1 MLSLWLDV
9 RIVNGLQWTIQ
20 VVRIAIIR
28 LVDCLMDMNQM
39 RFAAT
44 AKERRIDMAGWQL
57 LLLGYFLGA
66 PLGFLLCSVLVA
78 SKDPPKPH
86 TTCKDCVHRNKKEC
100 PFSHI
105 ECDVTGDSIFWHTNK
120 QDDFYCKEAQDI
132 GLATKRK

>member
-1 MLSLWLDV
+1 MEVTNLMMTEQKSYGL
-9 RIVNGLQWTIQ
+9 IVQILCIIVKITI
-20 VVRIAIIR
+20 I
-28 LVDCLMDMNQM
+28 
-39 RFAAT
+39 AAT
-44 AKERRIDMAGWQL
+44 VRGRRIDMAGWQL

-86 TTCKDCVHRNKKEC
+86 TTCKDCVHRHKKEC

-120 QDDFYCKEAQDI
+120 QDDFYCKDAKAHEPEK
-132 GLATKRK
+132 L

>member
-1 MLSLWLDV
+1 MKVTNLMMTEQKSYGL
-9 RIVNGLQWTIQ
+9 IVQILCIIVKITI
-20 VVRIAIIR
+20 I
-28 LVDCLMDMNQM
+28 
-39 RFAAT
+39 AAT
-44 AKERRIDMAGWQL
+44 VRGRRIDMAGWQL

-86 TTCKDCVHRNKKEC
+86 TTCKECVHRHKKEC

-105 ECDVTGDSIFWHTNK
+105 ECDMTGDSIFWHTNK

>member
-1 MLSLWLDV
+1 
-9 RIVNGLQWTIQ
+9 
-20 VVRIAIIR
+20 
-28 LVDCLMDMNQM
+28 
-39 RFAAT
+39 
-44 AKERRIDMAGWQL
+44 MAGWQL

-86 TTCKDCVHRNKKEC
+86 TTCKDCVHRHIKEC

-120 QDDFYCKEAQDI
+120 QDDFYCKDAKAHEPEK
-132 GLATKRK
+132 L

>member
-1 MLSLWLDV
+1 MKVTNLMMTEQKSYGL
-9 RIVNGLQWTIQ
+9 IVQILCIIVKITI
-20 VVRIAIIR
+20 I
-28 LVDCLMDMNQM
+28 
-39 RFAAT
+39 AAT
-44 AKERRIDMAGWQL
+44 VRGRRIDMAGWQL

-86 TTCKDCVHRNKKEC
+86 TTCKDCVHRHKKEC

-105 ECDVTGDSIFWHTNK
+105 ECDMTGDSIFWHTNK

>member
-1 MLSLWLDV
+1 MEVTNLMMTEQKSYGL
-9 RIVNGLQWTIQ
+9 IVQILCIIVKITI
-20 VVRIAIIR
+20 I
-28 LVDCLMDMNQM
+28 
-39 RFAAT
+39 AAT
-44 AKERRIDMAGWQL
+44 VRGRRIDMAGWQL

-86 TTCKDCVHRNKKEC
+86 TTCKDCVHRHKKEC

>member
-1 MLSLWLDV
+1 MKVTNLMMTEQKSYGL
-9 RIVNGLQWTIQ
+9 IVQILCIIVKITI
-20 VVRIAIIR
+20 I
-28 LVDCLMDMNQM
+28 
-39 RFAAT
+39 AAT
-44 AKERRIDMAGWQL
+44 VRGRRIDMAGWQL

-86 TTCKDCVHRNKKEC
+86 TTCKDCVHRHKKEC

-120 QDDFYCKEAQDI
+120 QDDFYCKDAKAHEPEK
-132 GLATKRK
+132 L

>member
-1 MLSLWLDV
+1 
-9 RIVNGLQWTIQ
+9 
-20 VVRIAIIR
+20 
-28 LVDCLMDMNQM
+28 
-39 RFAAT
+39 
-44 AKERRIDMAGWQL
+44 MAGWKL

-86 TTCKDCVHRNKKEC
+86 TTCKDCVHRHKKEC

>member
-1 MLSLWLDV
+1 MKVTNLMMTEQKSYGL
-9 RIVNGLQWTIQ
+9 IVQILCIIVKITI
-20 VVRIAIIR
+20 I
-28 LVDCLMDMNQM
+28 
-39 RFAAT
+39 AAT
-44 AKERRIDMAGWQL
+44 VRGRRIDMAGWQL
-57 LLLGYFLGA
+57 LVLGYFLGA

-86 TTCKDCVHRNKKEC
+86 TTCKDCVHRHKKEC

>member
-1 MLSLWLDV
+1 MKVTNLMMTEQKSYGL
-9 RIVNGLQWTIQ
+9 IVQILCIIVKITI
-20 VVRIAIIR
+20 I
-28 LVDCLMDMNQM
+28 
-39 RFAAT
+39 AAT
-44 AKERRIDMAGWQL
+44 VRGRRIDMAGWQL
-57 LLLGYFLGA
+57 LLVGYFLGA

-86 TTCKDCVHRNKKEC
+86 TTCKDCVHRHKKEC

-105 ECDVTGDSIFWHTNK
+105 ECDMTGDSIFWHTNK